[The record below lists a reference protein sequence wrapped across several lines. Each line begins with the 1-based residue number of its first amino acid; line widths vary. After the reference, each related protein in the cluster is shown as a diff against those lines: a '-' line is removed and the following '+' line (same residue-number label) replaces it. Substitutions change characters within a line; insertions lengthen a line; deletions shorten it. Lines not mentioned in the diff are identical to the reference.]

1 MVLPSASRTPVTVG
15 RPPSRASPTRPSITT
30 PSRSSIPGRPA
41 TLARSAHSKVERRQ
55 ARRTTSSSSAR
66 GASVTPGGVTSSRP
80 SSRPP
85 AAGGVDIHPRRY
97 AIRSPVSPAQRRY
110 LLLEQGVGAAGFN
123 FLLNA
128 AIAWLMFRGADA
140 VPLWGQQSIAGDT
153 IGTSII
159 LPFLTC
165 LIATRL
171 VRGHVRSGKVAPLGW
186 SRDTQPWLGWLQ
198 RGTLARGLVLGGP
211 GLLVF

>member
-1 MVLPSASRTPVTVG
+1 
-15 RPPSRASPTRPSITT
+15 
-30 PSRSSIPGRPA
+30 
-41 TLARSAHSKVERRQ
+41 
-55 ARRTTSSSSAR
+55 
-66 GASVTPGGVTSSRP
+66 
-80 SSRPP
+80 
-85 AAGGVDIHPRRY
+85 
-97 AIRSPVSPAQRRY
+97 VSQAQRRY

-128 AIAWLMFRGADA
+128 AIAWLIFRGADV

-153 IGTSII
+153 IGTSVI

-186 SRDTQPWLGWLQ
+186 SRDTQPWLGWLP
-198 RGTLARGLVLGGP
+198 RGLVLGGA
-211 GLLVF
+211 GLLVFAPPVLVALAALGVTQLGLGRFVVFKASFAAAEALVVTPLVALWAIAEGPAAPVRAAG

>member
-1 MVLPSASRTPVTVG
+1 MS
-15 RPPSRASPTRPSITT
+15 
-30 PSRSSIPGRPA
+30 
-41 TLARSAHSKVERRQ
+41 Q
-55 ARRTTSSSSAR
+55 
-66 GASVTPGGVTSSRP
+66 
-80 SSRPP
+80 
-85 AAGGVDIHPRRY
+85 
-97 AIRSPVSPAQRRY
+97 AQRRY

-128 AIAWLMFRGADA
+128 AIAWLMFRGADV

-153 IGTSII
+153 IGTSVI

-186 SRDTQPWLGWLQ
+186 SRDTQPWLGWLP
-198 RGTLARGLVLGGP
+198 RGTLARGLALGGA
-211 GLLVF
+211 GLLVFAPPVLLAHVALGVTNLDLGRFVVFKASFAALEALVVTPLVALWAIVEGPAAPGAAVRAAG